1 MNLLLICREIFKML
15 INGNFPV
22 EDLKGVGPKTAGLFH
37 NLDIRTIEDL
47 LKTFPRS
54 YVVFGGLKKISEL
67 KYDEIAAVR
76 VRVDLIG
83 NIRHVKNHMT
93 ILPIEV
99 SDDTGKMVIKYFNM
113 PFMAKA
119 VKKGGYYVFRGRVK
133 KSGSDFTLV
142 QPRKYASD
150 EYSEL
155 QGAYQCIYPLTKGL
169 KNTSVAK
176 AVKSALA
183 KAEFSGDYLSED
195 IRKKLNLVES
205 RKAYRLIH
213 EPASPEDIQTG
224 RRRLAFDEL
233 FFFIL
238 YLRKNKDLLTDSPNT
253 CPMIESAEVT
263 RFIERLPYK
272 LTNGQK
278 KACKDIIADITGPSV
293 MNRLIQG
300 DVGSG
305 KTIVSLIALLNAVA
319 NGYQGALM
327 APTEVLA
334 SQHFKTVSEMT
345 AKYGLPFKPVFLTG
359 SIGAAARRKAY
370 EEIESGEANL
380 VIGTHAL
387 IQDKVEY
394 KNLGLVVTDEQHR
407 FGVRQREAL
416 AGKGAGPHI
425 LVMSATPIPRT
436 LAIVLYGDLSISA
449 IKDMPEGRS
458 PIKSCVVGE
467 HYRPTAYKFITDEV
481 SKGHQIYIICPMVE
495 ASDPDSDDE
504 ELENVVDYCE
514 KLKGILGDRF
524 RISYLHG
531 KMKPSDKDIILSEF
545 AAGNIDILISTTVI
559 EVGINVPNATVMM
572 IENSERFGLSQLHQL
587 RGRVGRGSD
596 QGYAIF
602 MTGSEDDKTMERL
615 GILAKTSDGFEIA
628 SYDLKTRGPGE
639 LFGVRQSGEFSF
651 RIADVYADA
660 DLLSSASDL
669 ADELLKNDRRL
680 AREENRPIREEAEYF
695 GRNNLDFRTI

>member
-1 MNLLLICREIFKML
+1 ML
-15 INGNFPV
+15 INGNTPV
-22 EDLKGVGPKTAGLFH
+22 EELKGVGPKTAGLFS
-37 NLDIRTIEDL
+37 NLDIKTLEDL
-47 LKTFPRS
+47 LRMFPRS
-54 YVVFGGLKKISEL
+54 YVVFGGLKTISEL
-67 KYDEIAAVR
+67 RKDEIAAVR

-83 NIRHVKNHMT
+83 NIRRIKNRMT
-93 ILPIEV
+93 VLPIEV
-99 SDDTGKMVIKYFNM
+99 SDETGKMVIKYFNM

-119 VKKGGYYVFRGRVK
+119 VKKGGYYVFRGRVGV
-133 KSGSDFTLV
+133 SGKEFTLV
-142 QPRKYASD
+142 QPRKYSSD

-155 QGAYQCIYPLTKGL
+155 EGAYQCIYPLTKGL
-169 KNTSVAK
+169 KNASVTK
-176 AVKSALA
+176 AVRSALS
-183 KAEFSGDYLSED
+183 KAEFSEDYLSED
-195 IRKKLNLVES
+195 IRSGLGLPDI
-205 RKAYRLIH
+205 RKAYRMIH
-213 EPASPEDIQTG
+213 CPESESDISLG

-238 YLRKNKDLLTDSPNT
+238 YLRRNKDLLTEIPNT

-278 KACKDIIADITGPSV
+278 KACRDIISDMTGSSV
-293 MNRLIQG
+293 MNRLVQG

-305 KTIVSLIALLNAVA
+305 KTIVSLIALLNTVA

-334 SQHFKTVSEMT
+334 AQHYKTVSDLT
-345 AKYGLPFKPVFLTG
+345 VKYGLPFRPVFLTG
-359 SIGAAARRKAY
+359 SVGTAARRKAY
-370 EEIESGEANL
+370 EDIENGNANL

-387 IQDKVEY
+387 IQDKVVY

-416 AGKGAGPHI
+416 AGKGSGPHI

-436 LAIVLYGDLSISA
+436 LAIVLYGDLSVST
-449 IKDMPEGRS
+449 IKDMPEGRN

-495 ASDPDSDDE
+495 ASDPDSEDP
-504 ELENVVDYCE
+504 ELENVVDYCD
-514 KLKGILGDRF
+514 KLKGILGDRY

-531 KMKPSDKDIILSEF
+531 KMKPADKDNILTEF

-602 MTGSEDDKTMERL
+602 MTASEDDKTMERL
-615 GILAKTSDGFEIA
+615 GILAKTADGFEIA

-651 RIADVYADA
+651 RIADVFADA
-660 DLLSSASDL
+660 DLLNIASDM
-669 ADELLKNDRRL
+669 ADDILKKDRRL
-680 AREENRPIREEAEYF
+680 ASEDNRLIRDEAEYF
-695 GRNNLDFRTI
+695 GRNNLDFRSI